1 MKGKAFAVAGFCTA
15 LIVGCMSYD
24 EFRDARFE
32 NAARHFDKSRETEFD
47 GARLMTLEEC
57 VSYAV
62 KNNVDLRV
70 LDLEEKVAKEAKTAE
85 VLGMLPELNV
95 SDNLTG
101 RNNTPASS
109 SRQVDGQAGP
119 GTYSYSQS
127 QDKDVNYVNID
138 LALSV
143 MDFGLAYFNSAQAQD
158 REFIRRQRAIR
169 ATQNLTLETVKL
181 YFQVAASQRA
191 VEQTKGMLDSC
202 TNRYELIDSMAKS
215 GRISPFRAF
224 DETRRFTEMERRLS
238 NFTRAYDSARSQ
250 LRSLMGL
257 YPNTEIRVDDGILD
271 RVPEFALPA
280 IDLME
285 QIALAKRPDLM
296 EIDMQRHI
304 NVNECR
310 KTILMMCPNV
320 RIFYD
325 FTDSNNSFLYN
336 RSWSEVGLRAAYNL
350 LKLPQQ
356 IARYQSYATQ
366 VEAED
371 ERAYAQAIAVMAQ
384 VRMACADLAS
394 SKERFA
400 IDERINA
407 SYTNNLAKAEGAKK
421 VSGELSNLELAH
433 MRMATA
439 ETTIERSISLGNYY
453 IAYFRLLNTLA
464 MDDLEQ
470 ESVNA
475 VVKDLEAGRT
485 RVEAET
491 ESERESAPA
500 EAGSAETE
508 SEK

>member
-1 MKGKAFAVAGFCTA
+1 MRKSAMAVAGFSAA

-24 EFRDARFE
+24 EYRDARFE
-32 NAARHFDKSRETEFD
+32 HAANHFDKARETEFD
-47 GARLMTLEEC
+47 GEKVMTLEEC
-57 VSYAV
+57 VAYAI

-70 LDLEEKVAKEAKTAE
+70 LDLEEQVAKEAKTAE
-85 VLGMLPELNV
+85 VLGMLPEINL
-95 SDNLTG
+95 SDNYTW
-101 RNNTPASS
+101 RNNKPASS
-109 SRQVDGQAGP
+109 SEQINGAAGP

-127 QDKDVNYVNID
+127 QDKNVNYANVD
-138 LALSV
+138 MALSV
-143 MDFGLAYFNSAQAQD
+143 LDFGLAYFNSAQAQD

-169 ATQNLTLETVKL
+169 AAQNLTLETVKL

-191 VEQTKGMLDSC
+191 VEETKGMLDSC
-202 TNRYELIDSMAKS
+202 TNRYTLIDTLARAGKI
-215 GRISPFRAF
+215 GPFRAF
-224 DETRRFTEMERRLS
+224 DETKRFTEMEKRLT

-257 YPNTEIRVDDGILD
+257 YPTTEIRVDDSILD
-271 RVPEFALPA
+271 RVPEFKLPA

-285 QIALAKRPDLM
+285 QIALAKRPELM
-296 EIDMQRHI
+296 EIDMQKHI

-325 FTDSNNSFLYN
+325 FTDSSNSYLYN
-336 RSWSEVGLRAAYNL
+336 RSWSEVGIRAAYNL

-356 IARYQSYATQ
+356 IARYQSYSTQ

-371 ERAYAQAIAVMAQ
+371 MRAYAQAIAVMAQ
-384 VRMACADLAS
+384 VRMATADLAS
-394 SKERFA
+394 SKERFD
-400 IDERINA
+400 IDERINT
-407 SYTNNLAKAEGAKK
+407 SYKNNLSKAEGAND
-421 VSGELSNLELAH
+421 VSGEVSKLELAH

-470 ESVNA
+470 DSVSA
-475 VVKDLEAGRT
+475 VVRDLEAGRT
-485 RVEAET
+485 RVEAEK
-491 ESERESAPA
+491 
-500 EAGSAETE
+500 
-508 SEK
+508 EKEN